1 MNMQSLMAQAKKM
14 QQDIQKSTNELEAM
28 MFEETVGAVKV
39 EANGKK
45 EITKVDI
52 EEESLSD
59 KEILEDMILAAVNGV
74 MRKIEKEK
82 ENKLGKYSN
91 AMGGLM

>member
-59 KEILEDMILAAVNGV
+59 KEMLEDMILAAVNGV